1 MVEICN
7 QDKVLWD
14 ANRKRWEPTPCG
26 SMRDDAFLQDCY
38 RQQWLSGAFQE
49 SCVAPCERAVEG
61 HDRLLGILQ
70 SAGCLRP
77 RPS

>member
-38 RQQWLSGAFQE
+38 RQQWLSGAFHE
-49 SCVAPCERAVEG
+49 SCVEPCEQAPEG
-61 HDRLLGILQ
+61 RDRLLGILQ
-70 SAGCLRP
+70 TSGCLRP
-77 RPS
+77 RSS